1 MKRGRTGDSSVMRNS
16 LMWVAS
22 DAAWDHGGAL
32 ACAAT
37 RHYVWVCGP
46 ATAVVYYHQR
56 PERHPWPGLSPRDML
71 ISEICAELAR
81 QLTWAFRE
89 SCICPSPAVALRR
102 SGSASC
108 LGSTVELTLMAGDAG
123 KRAGP
128 EVMRGELALALTC
141 YSTRKTGPCT
151 SPGQYNRADSGGR
164 VCWLASLEGVRAREL
179 EG

>member
-1 MKRGRTGDSSVMRNS
+1 MYVCEYAT
-16 LMWVAS
+16 
-22 DAAWDHGGAL
+22 WDHGRVLAWAL
-32 ACAAT
+32 PGDHLLVHCYAA
-37 RHYVWVCGP
+37 
-46 ATAVVYYHQR
+46 AVVYYHQR